1 MPLPLI
7 PILLGGASIA
17 AAAHGVKKGV
27 DAKRDMDLA
36 REINSDASSIADKA
50 ENTINTSKEN
60 TTKAIEGLGE
70 AKIKVLGGS
79 IHDFVSTF
87 EKIRNVQLSDSQGL
101 DELRHF
107 NPQSPEFLQLKK
119 VSMEAKQ
126 IAVNGIG
133 AVGGGALLAFGT
145 YNVVMGGL
153 GGLLVTATTGT
164 ALTSLTGVAATN
176 ATLAWLGGGALSV
189 GGLGMAGGMAVLG
202 GLVAG
207 PALALGGTLFAKQA
221 DKAYWDAKSNLEKA
235 KNFEEQARS
244 IKATLKAIRKRAFQL
259 KDLLEALDKPMNELN
274 ADIRSIIRN
283 NGTDWNM
290 YAENDKRQIYKC
302 VQVAQVL
309 KMVLDTSLL
318 KEDGTLQQ
326 DSLKSIEKGTAFLE
340 QLET

>member
-7 PILLGGASIA
+7 PIILGGASAI
-17 AAAHGVKKGV
+17 AAAHGVKKGI

-36 REINSDASSIADKA
+36 KEINSNASGIASQA
-50 ENTINTSKEN
+50 ENTINTSKEK

-70 AKIKVLGGS
+70 VKIKVLSGS

-87 EKIRNVQLSDSQGL
+87 EKIRNVMLADSQGL
-101 DELRHF
+101 DELRNF
-107 NPQSPEFLQLKK
+107 NSQSPEFLQLKQ

-133 AVGGGALLAFGT
+133 AIGGGALLAFGT

-164 ALTSLTGVAATN
+164 ALTSLTGIAATN

-189 GGLGMAGGMAVLG
+189 GGFGMAGGIAVLG

-207 PALALGGTLFAKQA
+207 PALALGGSLFAKQV

-235 KNFEEQARS
+235 KEFEEQALA
-244 IKATLKAIRKRAFQL
+244 IKSTLKAIRTRAYQL
-259 KDLLEALDKPMNELN
+259 KDLLEALDKPLSELN
-274 ADIRSIIRN
+274 ADMRSIIRN
-283 NGTDWNM
+283 NGTDWNT
-290 YAENDKRQIYKC
+290 YSETDKRQIYKC

-326 DSLKSIEKGTAFLE
+326 DSKLSLEKGQAFLE
-340 QLET
+340 QLES